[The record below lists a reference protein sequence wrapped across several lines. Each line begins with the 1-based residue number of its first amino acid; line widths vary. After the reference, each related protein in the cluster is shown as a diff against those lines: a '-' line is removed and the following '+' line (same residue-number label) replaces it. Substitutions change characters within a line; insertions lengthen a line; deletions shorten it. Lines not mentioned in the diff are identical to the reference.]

1 MSTRWARLARG
12 WLAAIGATFAAAFS
26 HVVAGGGHPPF
37 FAVALSLAFAGLA
50 CTVLAGRRF
59 SRTRLALSVVASQ
72 FLYHGLFSVFGESSS
87 TAAPAVSDAAS
98 GHLHGAVLHSSS
110 AAGIAGGLEWEPVML
125 AAHAVAAIATLMLML
140 YGEHLA
146 RAVVA
151 RAEFARAA
159 AAAGIMRVVTLLRAA
174 LPGWPSPASPQATV
188 EWALLRPVPA
198 VLPGS
203 ALRRGP
209 PTIAAR

>member
-1 MSTRWARLARG
+1 MTTRWARLARG

-59 SRTRLALSVVASQ
+59 SRTRLALSVFASQ
-72 FLYHGLFSVFGESSS
+72 FLYHGLFSVFGQSS
-87 TAAPAVSDAAS
+87 TASPAVSQSAP
-98 GHLHGAVLHSSS
+98 GHFHGVVLHPSS
-110 AAGIAGGLEWEPVML
+110 APGLAGGLQWEPAML
-125 AAHAVAAIATLMLML
+125 AAHAVAAIATLTLML

-151 RAEFARAA
+151 RAELAWDA
-159 AAAGIMRVVTLLRAA
+159 AAAGIMRVVALLRGA
-174 LPGWPSPASPQATV
+174 LPALPSPASLRTTA
-188 EWALLRPVPA
+188 EWTLLRPVPA

-203 ALRRGP
+203 LLRRGP
-209 PTIAAR
+209 PVVAAR

>member
-1 MSTRWARLARG
+1 MTTRWARLARG

-59 SRTRLALSVVASQ
+59 SRTRLALSVFASQ
-72 FLYHGLFSVFGESSS
+72 FLYHALFSVFGESS
-87 TAAPAVSDAAS
+87 TASAGSHSAS
-98 GHLHGAVLHSSS
+98 GHLHGVVLHPSSTT
-110 AAGIAGGLEWEPVML
+110 GLTGGPEWDPAML
-125 AAHAVAAIATLMLML
+125 AAHAVAAIATLTLML

-151 RAEFARAA
+151 RAELAWDA
-159 AAAGIMRVVTLLRAA
+159 AAAGIMRVVALLRGA
-174 LPGWPSPASPQATV
+174 LPALPSPASLRTTA
-188 EWALLRPVPA
+188 EWTLLRPVPA

-203 ALRRGP
+203 LLRRGP
-209 PTIAAR
+209 PVVAAR